1 MPSEFARLNRA
12 ISTADL
18 EQAWLDRLEEASRLE
33 GSGRFAAA
41 MAARLYSL
49 EIYLKLRVCLRLNLR
64 NPIKKLEIH
73 DLDALLTFAGLS
85 TALDDLPPD
94 SGLKINWENIL
105 EFSQKL
111 NDLRYLPA
119 VRWTE
124 MQSSDLIRWLND
136 PEEGV
141 MTWLK
146 TQK

>member
-1 MPSEFARLNRA
+1 MASEFAKLNLA

-18 EQAWLDRLEEASRLE
+18 EQAWMDRLDDANSLEAACRY
-33 GSGRFAAA
+33 GAA

-49 EIYLKLRVCLRLNLR
+49 EMYLKMCICLRLNLA

-73 DLDALLTFAGLS
+73 DLDALIIFAGFS
-85 TALDDLPPD
+85 KALGDMPPE
-94 SGLKINWENIL
+94 SNVKQNWDQIL
-105 EFSQKL
+105 DFSRKL

-119 VRWTE
+119 ARWTE
-124 MQSSDLIRWLND
+124 QQSRDLALWLND
-136 PEEGV
+136 TVDGV